1 MKRERLMLKHP
12 AGWFAAG
19 REFAEAMELLSEGAF
34 KLYVYA
40 CLQADRHT
48 GRIVLEHARMTS
60 ILRQCP
66 DRIATHLNELGQCG
80 VLHIDPGLNGGKV
93 ALVEIHDRFWPYRK
107 QKTTLRP
114 GSEQAC
120 FIGKVR
126 DLFLA
131 PACVRAVFTAA
142 DESITSDLYDRG
154 VSLEQIRRAILLG
167 CARKYVSMINGQTRM
182 RISSLQYFVP
192 LVDEV
197 MASAV
202 PESYWEPL
210 RRKVEQM
217 EQRWRQTQP
226 RNEVMPVGSVQQ

>member
-48 GRIVLEHARMTS
+48 GRIVLEHAR
-60 ILRQCP
+60 
-66 DRIATHLNELGQCG
+66 IATHLNELGQCG

-114 GSEQAC
+114 CS
-120 FIGKVR
+120 
-126 DLFLA
+126 
-131 PACVRAVFTAA
+131 
-142 DESITSDLYDRG
+142 
-154 VSLEQIRRAILLG
+154 
-167 CARKYVSMINGQTRM
+167 
-182 RISSLQYFVP
+182 
-192 LVDEV
+192 
-197 MASAV
+197 
-202 PESYWEPL
+202 
-210 RRKVEQM
+210 
-217 EQRWRQTQP
+217 
-226 RNEVMPVGSVQQ
+226 